1 MLGTSYFLVFWRTEW
16 DSAMVLV
23 SMSTFMIFA
32 IVFNGQKA
40 RILMKLDYNFNHGY
54 QSKFFFLF
62 LWWVLSIRKYWDSI
76 NLLLV
81 GFGQQI
87 CSSPS
92 PKCQDCLL
100 NKLCPSASR
109 SAKRTRIDKKRKD
122 TKESESSE
130 DIEDLV
136 LESDNEDSEELDNF
150 SKHIDKLKRSKW
162 SRLRTNICIAN
173 KMLFE
178 NEFSHFYILFI

>member
-1 MLGTSYFLVFWRTEW
+1 MWWYWCRCPRSWYLQSSSMDRKQESWWNSITTSI
-16 DSAMVLV
+16 MVTKV
-23 SMSTFMIFA
+23 S
-32 IVFNGQKA
+32 
-40 RILMKLDYNFNHGY
+40 
-54 QSKFFFLF
+54 FFFLF
-62 LWWVLSIRKYWDSI
+62 FWWVLSIRKYWDSI

-136 LESDNEDSEELDNF
+136 LESDSEDSEELDNF

-162 SRLRTNICIAN
+162 SRLRADICIAN